1 MQYFIIVAVS
11 ENGVIG
17 KDNQLIW
24 RLSADL
30 KRFKALTTGH
40 TVVMG
45 RKTFESIGRA
55 LPNRRN
61 VVLSSSM
68 ENGAVEGVEVFSSIE
83 ALEKS
88 LSADEEVF
96 IIGGGEIYRQFLPY
110 ASKLY
115 LTKVH
120 VSIEGDV
127 YFPAINESE
136 WKSVFEESHVADEK
150 NEYDYTFVD
159 FERI

>member
-1 MQYFIIVAVS
+1 
-11 ENGVIG
+11 
-17 KDNQLIW
+17 
-24 RLSADL
+24 
-30 KRFKALTTGH
+30 
-40 TVVMG
+40 
-45 RKTFESIGRA
+45 
-55 LPNRRN
+55 
-61 VVLSSSM
+61 M

>member
-1 MQYFIIVAVS
+1 MQYIIIVAVS

-17 KDNQLIW
+17 KYSQLIW
-24 RLSADL
+24 SLSADL

-45 RKTFESIGRA
+45 RRTYDSIGRA
-55 LPNRRN
+55 LPRLLNI
-61 VVLSSSM
+61 VLSSSM
-68 ENGAVEGVEVFSSIE
+68 ENGAVEGVEVFSSVE
-83 ALEKS
+83 ALERT

-96 IIGGGEIYRQFLPY
+96 IIGGGEIYKQFLPY

-136 WKSVFEESHVADEK
+136 WKSVFEESHTADEK